1 MVQSTNRSFRSEETR
16 TKHPPKQ
23 GAWSKLQLG
32 ATTVRWLLNIW
43 FPFVGARIHVETIAP
58 DFRYVRVRMKQSWY
72 NTNYVGTHFGGSLY
86 AMTDPFYML
95 MLLHNLNAEGKHYIV
110 WDKAASI
117 EFKSPGRGTVY
128 AEFRL
133 TEEVLSSIKSHAD
146 ERGKYEPQLQV
157 DVVDRHGTIVA
168 TSHKTL
174 YVRNTRVHTTTN
186 ANGKQEQTERSNAES
201 NIQFDTQV

>member
-1 MVQSTNRSFRSEETR
+1 MRF
-16 TKHPPKQ
+16 
-23 GAWSKLQLG
+23 
-32 ATTVRWLLNIW
+32 LLNIW
-43 FPFVGARIHVETIAP
+43 LPFVGARIHVEAISP
-58 DFRYVRVRMKQSWY
+58 DFRYVRVRMKQRWY

-95 MLLHNLNAEGKHYIV
+95 MVLHNLNADGKHYIV

-133 TEEVLSSIKSHAD
+133 TEELLNSIKSHAD
-146 ERGKYEPQLQV
+146 ERGKCEPQLKV
-157 DVVDRHGTIVA
+157 DVVDRHGRVVA

-174 YVRNTRVHTTTN
+174 YVRNTRVHAATN
-186 ANGKQEQTERSNAES
+186 NNAQHEETKRFDVQTEQS
-201 NIQFDTQV
+201 DTQTSIETQCH